1 MLARGV
7 SSTHVIIYE
16 GPARPYRDK
25 EQFGRAFRK
34 VGQRAGV
41 SLGVT
46 SQDLWTTAPPSS
58 IALPRTI
65 PSGLVV

>member
-46 SQDLWTTAPPSS
+46 SQ
-58 IALPRTI
+58 
-65 PSGLVV
+65 